1 MSEFPTAPQK
11 PVAISKQLLSR
22 LFFFGVFLLLLYQL
36 LRLLAPFFTSLM
48 SAITLTLIF
57 YPIYA
62 RLTRLIESRNIAA
75 LLSTLLALVTIIV
88 PLLFAVWLL
97 VKEAAEV
104 FPAAKAWMGTQAGME
119 DGPLGSKLPPFLAGA
134 WTEIHEFLAIWQ
146 LDLEEI
152 ALNNIR
158 QLGNEITGFGARM
171 VRNVVL
177 TVFDVVA
184 LIMALFFFF
193 RDGTRIVWWTVELI
207 PLERENKEQIVQGLG
222 RTLSAVVRGIFITAL
237 VQGLLAGAGFAFV
250 GIGFPVL
257 LGFTTAFMALIPFL
271 GATSVWL
278 PVTIFLLLKGTI
290 GTAIVLAL
298 WGALVV
304 SLVDNVLR
312 PVLIGEVTKLPTL
325 LLFLGI
331 LGGLQA
337 YGFIGLLVGPL
348 LIASVFAFIKI
359 YQQHYHVA
367 RPT

>member
-1 MSEFPTAPQK
+1 MSEIPVTPQK
-11 PVAISKQLLSR
+11 PIAISKRLLSR

-36 LRLLAPFFTSLM
+36 LRLLAPFFTPLM

-57 YPIYA
+57 YPIYVRIA
-62 RLTRLIESRNIAA
+62 GLIPSRNIAA
-75 LLSTLLALVTIIV
+75 FLSTLLALVTIIV

-104 FPAAKAWMGTQAGME
+104 FPAAKSWMAAQSGGSLA
-119 DGPLGSKLPPFLAGA
+119 SKLPPSLAGV
-134 WTEIHEFLAIWQ
+134 WRGIREYLAIGQ

-152 ALNNIR
+152 VLNNIR

-177 TVFDVVA
+177 TLFDVVA
-184 LIMALFFFF
+184 LIMGLFFFF
-193 RDGTRIVWWTVELI
+193 RDGIRIVWWTAELI
-207 PLERENKEQIVQGLG
+207 PLEPENKELIVQGLG

-237 VQGLLAGAGFAFV
+237 LQGLLAGAGFAFV

-278 PVTIFLLLKGTI
+278 PVAIFLLLKGTI
-290 GTAIVLAL
+290 GKAIILAL
-298 WGALVV
+298 WGGLVV

-331 LGGLQA
+331 LGGIQA

-367 RPT
+367 KPT

>member
-1 MSEFPTAPQK
+1 MSEFPIAPQK
-11 PVAISKQLLSR
+11 PIAISKRLLSR

-36 LRLLAPFFTSLM
+36 LRLLAPFFTPLM

-57 YPIYA
+57 YPIYV
-62 RLTRLIESRNIAA
+62 RITGLIQSRNIAA
-75 LLSTLLALVTIIV
+75 FLSTLLALVTIIV

-104 FPAAKAWMGTQAGME
+104 FPAAKSWMAAQSGGSLA
-119 DGPLGSKLPPFLAGA
+119 SKLPPFLAGV
-134 WTEIHEFLAIWQ
+134 WSGIREYLAIGQ
-146 LDLEEI
+146 LDLEKI
-152 ALNNIR
+152 VLNNIR
-158 QLGNEITGFGARM
+158 ELGNEITGFGARM
-171 VRNVVL
+171 VKNVVL
-177 TVFDVVA
+177 TLFDVVA
-184 LIMALFFFF
+184 LIMGLFFFF
-193 RDGTRIVWWTVELI
+193 RDGTRMVWWTAGLI
-207 PLERENKEQIVQGLG
+207 PLEPENKELIVQGLG

-237 VQGLLAGAGFAFV
+237 LQGMLAGAGFAFV

-278 PVTIFLLLKGTI
+278 PVVIFLLLKGTI
-290 GTAIVLAL
+290 GKAVILAL
-298 WGALVV
+298 WGGLVV

-331 LGGLQA
+331 LGGIQA

-367 RPT
+367 TPT